1 MTALIVDDSVFI
13 RDYLRQHLERMG
25 VACSDVESGNAALE
39 RLRGAQFDVMMLD
52 VNMPGI
58 SGLECV
64 RRLRAARMA
73 PAMKV
78 MMVTTEADNSYINQA
93 LEFGADEFLMK
104 PFTPQG
110 LREKLMLL
118 GFDVA

>member
-1 MTALIVDDSVFI
+1 MTALIVDDSMFI

-25 VACSDVESGNAALE
+25 VVCSDVENGNLALE
-39 RLRGAQFDVMMLD
+39 RLAGSRFDVMMLD

-64 RRLRAARMA
+64 RRLRAGRMA
-73 PAMKV
+73 PEMKV

-118 GFDVA
+118 GFELE